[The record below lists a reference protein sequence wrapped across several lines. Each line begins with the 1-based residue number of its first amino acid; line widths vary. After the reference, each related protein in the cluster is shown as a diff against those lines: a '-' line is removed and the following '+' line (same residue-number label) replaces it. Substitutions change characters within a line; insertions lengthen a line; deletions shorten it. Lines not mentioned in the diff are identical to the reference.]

1 MQRRAIL
8 ERMLEKTNRSQ
19 HFFLTIRPIL
29 SSISA
34 NSDQTNSIPL
44 PEVFEKPLFARI
56 LQVTGL
62 LSLAP
67 LGACEP
73 AVEQGY
79 QPPVPAQSTCGADS
93 ELRASL
99 YGSIETTLQWTGSDM
114 GCESMP
120 RPNGEGI
127 RLRISGDVLGEQLAF
142 ILAMP
147 GLRPGEQGIESPTN
161 VTATVEGSGRFFSTP
176 DLDSCFTDVTAQT
189 PLPDHVD
196 QYALAGTLFCVAP
209 LGELNGDSAISI
221 PSLTFNAVINWASK

>member
-79 QPPVPAQSTCGADS
+79 QPPAPAQSTCGADS

-120 RPNGEGI
+120 RPNGRNRRRQRSI
-127 RLRISGDVLGEQLAF
+127 LQHARPRLLLHRRHRANPFAGPRRPI
-142 ILAMP
+142 
-147 GLRPGEQGIESPTN
+147 RPGWHAVLRRPTRR
-161 VTATVEGSGRFFSTP
+161 T
-176 DLDSCFTDVTAQT
+176 Q
-189 PLPDHVD
+189 
-196 QYALAGTLFCVAP
+196 
-209 LGELNGDSAISI
+209 
-221 PSLTFNAVINWASK
+221 W